1 MSMRASLHS
10 LPRGRGKKQ
19 IQTYL
24 LVGKH
29 QHNGVPELVFG
40 QHAVQLLLGTVLAA
54 LAVVDTLLAHTG
66 KIEGDGGVG
75 GVNNLRALSA
85 QEMKDSHTSSLE
97 STTKIIPCVF
107 W

>member
-1 MSMRASLHS
+1 MRASLHS

-54 LAVVDTLLAHTG
+54 LAVVDTLLAKTG
-66 KIEGDGGVG
+66 KGKGKEEGVQHPA
-75 GVNNLRALSA
+75 RAGPA
-85 QEMKDSHTSSLE
+85 HEKAESHTSSLE